1 MYTLYTTLWDVLEL
15 PELFSIKETELS
27 AVLGSR
33 VRSRFTEMYVEGVD
47 GERVIYVRYYGR
59 RSFPGKT
66 YQDLLRRTVMYMFV
80 FLPLLY
86 NYTYMNYVHKLTC
99 PFFYRLASQSFSVWV
114 GVYDLCIIMLYQPP
128 RCHMPETA

>member
-66 YQDLLRRTVMYMFV
+66 YQDLLSILGIYAPSE
-80 FLPLLY
+80 LALDSQI
-86 NYTYMNYVHKLTC
+86 TY
-99 PFFYRLASQSFSVWV
+99 F
-114 GVYDLCIIMLYQPP
+114 
-128 RCHMPETA
+128 